1 MKLTPAQS
9 DLLAQ
14 AAVILPR
21 AIRHEERL
29 LVAAGYERD
38 DALQELLLVFAQRL
52 QGENPYDPALAQ
64 LSSYLYLLT
73 HSVLLNR
80 VARRQRRRAGWAQVA
95 AEERHRHAE
104 LDVEALARVSAEAA
118 WTAPEVGP
126 VAEGEQVALIAA
138 EVEAVPVAR
147 ARRPSGGASRASAPP
162 QGLLFGLAAGTGAE
176 PSGFPGGARKR
187 KGPLPLAEKTRAGRF
202 SDSRPAGSRRKE
214 PKP

>member
-80 VARRQRRRAGWAQVA
+80 VARRQRRRAGC
-95 AEERHRHAE
+95 
-104 LDVEALARVSAEAA
+104 S
-118 WTAPEVGP
+118 
-126 VAEGEQVALIAA
+126 
-138 EVEAVPVAR
+138 
-147 ARRPSGGASRASAPP
+147 
-162 QGLLFGLAAGTGAE
+162 
-176 PSGFPGGARKR
+176 
-187 KGPLPLAEKTRAGRF
+187 
-202 SDSRPAGSRRKE
+202 
-214 PKP
+214 